1 MNVISFKKITLLIL
15 YLVAGTVLFAQNTQV
30 LSLDSAIA
38 MSLKNSS
45 QLRGS
50 LARVE
55 EATAA
60 TKEAADRQLPDL
72 KVSGAYL
79 RVNNPVLSL
88 KATKG
93 SSGGTDTSGSTG
105 GISAVNV
112 SQAAYGIVNATL
124 PIYSGSRLKYGIE
137 SSKYLETAASLDA
150 DHDREGVVM
159 NTIDAYNNLYKAKAQ
174 VRLISQSLEQARQ
187 RVKDFSNLEKNGLLA
202 RNDLLKA
209 QLQASNIELALV
221 DAENNAKLSDI
232 NMNLIVGLPD
242 STDLILDSTSLQQAG
257 NLLNAED
264 YLQLAEQNRKDYAA
278 LGYRKQAAGVNV
290 KSTQAEKLPS
300 VAITGGYVAADVP
313 RFLTVYNAINVGVGL
328 NYSLS
333 SLWKTNAK
341 VIQAKAR
348 EKELEASQS
357 QLSDAIKLAVGKAYL
372 NYISSNKKIDV
383 YRVAVEQAEE
393 NYRITK
399 NKFENSL
406 ATTTDLLDAEV
417 AQLQARLNYSFAK
430 SDAAVA
436 YKRLLQE
443 TGTLD
448 TTTNK

>member
-1 MNVISFKKITLLIL
+1 MNVISFRKISLLIL
-15 YLVAGTVLFAQNTQV
+15 YLLAGTVLFAQSGQV

-45 QLRGS
+45 RLKGS
-50 LARVE
+50 QARI
-55 EATAA
+55 EAAVAA
-60 TKEAADRQLPDL
+60 TKEAADAKLPDV

-79 RVNNPVLSL
+79 RVSNPVLSL
-88 KATKG
+88 KSSKG
-93 SSGGTDTSGSTG
+93 SSGGGTDTTG
-105 GISAVNV
+105 TISAVHV
-112 SQAAYGIVNATL
+112 SQAAYGIVNASL
-124 PIYSGSRLKYGIE
+124 PIYAGSRIKYGIE
-137 SSKYLETAASLDA
+137 SSKYLEKAASLDA
-150 DHDREGVVM
+150 DNDREEVVI

-174 VRLISQSLEQARQ
+174 VSLISESLEQARQ

-232 NMNLIVGLPD
+232 NMDLIVGLPD
-242 STDLILDSTSLQQAG
+242 STDLILDSASLQQAG
-257 NLLNAED
+257 NLLPAED
-264 YLQLAEQNRKDYAA
+264 YLQLAVQNRKDYAA
-278 LGYRKQAAGVNV
+278 LDYRKQAAGVDI
-290 KSTQAEKLPS
+290 KATQADKLPS
-300 VAITGGYVAADVP
+300 VAITGGYVAADIP
-313 RFLTVYNAINVGVGL
+313 RFLTIYNGMNLGIGV

-333 SLWKTNAK
+333 SLWKTSAK
-341 VIQAKAR
+341 VAQAKAR
-348 EKELEASQS
+348 EKELEASQQ

-372 NYISSNKKIDV
+372 DYVSSTKKIDV
-383 YRVAVEQAEE
+383 YKVAVEQAEE

-399 NKFENSL
+399 NKFDNSL

-417 AQLQARLNYSFAK
+417 AQLQARLNYSFSK

-436 YKRLLQE
+436 YKRLLQA

-448 TTTNK
+448 TPATNK